1 MQKTKSRLVLILHP
15 IGREGSSSFLDQ
27 SQSVMV
33 QTNAIPSYLLKDT
46 QLIIILALLLTLISR
61 MF

>member
-1 MQKTKSRLVLILHP
+1 MQKTKSRLVLILHS

-33 QTNAIPSYLLKDT
+33 QTNAIPSY
-46 QLIIILALLLTLISR
+46 
-61 MF
+61 